1 MPLLYLVVCL
11 NIAALGTVI
20 PLLPFYA
27 IHFGAGDGTAP
38 LVFSIF
44 SGAGL
49 LTAPLWGRLSDYIG
63 RRPVMLTCIA
73 TTIISYLWLANAQS
87 LWEVF
92 ASRALAGAASGWL
105 AAAQAYV
112 ADSTTEDNRAKGM
125 GLLGASIGLG
135 FVIGPTMG
143 GIAVGGAAPNYA
155 LPSILAGSF
164 SVAGFIVALFFLK
177 EPMARTPQPSDS
189 ETSAS
194 QTVTGWRVLT
204 SDILARLFLIYLCVF
219 LAFTALEGTFPL
231 WCKAVLS
238 LGPRDV
244 SWYMAFIGVIMVIVQ
259 GGLVG
264 RLSRHYG
271 ESRLMLAGIALI
283 ALGLGGLPFSGGV
296 WMALFPLTAISVGFG
311 LQNPAMQSL
320 ISRAAP
326 HDLQGGALGA
336 AQSVASFAR
345 ILGPAW
351 GGAVFVSLGPDWPY
365 FIGALALAPVLL
377 IALPL
382 VRRFQP

>member
-1 MPLLYLVVCL
+1 MRPLYLIVCL
-11 NIAALGTVI
+11 NIAGLGVVI

-27 IHFGAGDGTAP
+27 THFGAGEDTAP

-63 RRPVMLTCIA
+63 RKPVMLACIA
-73 TTIISYLWLANAQS
+73 TTIASYLWLATAQS

-112 ADSTTEDNRAKGM
+112 ADSTSETDRAKGM

-143 GIAVGGAAPNYA
+143 GIAVGGETPNYA
-155 LPSILAGSF
+155 LPSILAGAF
-164 SVAGFIVALFFLK
+164 SVTGFLVAAFFMK
-177 EPMARTPQPSDS
+177 EPTRHEPQSR
-189 ETSAS
+189 EIAT
-194 QTVTGWRVLT
+194 WR
-204 SDILARLFLIYLCVF
+204 ILANGLIARLFLIYLFVF

-231 WCKAVLS
+231 WCKAVFA

-244 SWYMAFIGVIMVIVQ
+244 AWYMTFIGVVMVIVQ

-264 RLSRHYG
+264 RLSRRYG
-271 ESRLMLAGIALI
+271 ESRLMVAGIALI
-283 ALGLGGLPFSGGV
+283 ALGLGGLPFAGGV
-296 WMALFPLTAISVGFG
+296 WLALLPLGAISVGFG
-311 LQNPAMQSL
+311 LLNPAMQSL
-320 ISRAAP
+320 VSRASPAN
-326 HDLQGGALGA
+326 LQGGALGA

-351 GGAVFVSLGPDWPY
+351 GGAVFVALGPDWPY
-365 FIGALALAPVLL
+365 LIGALGLAPMLL

-382 VRRFQP
+382 IRRFDT

>member
-1 MPLLYLVVCL
+1 MRPLYFIVCL
-11 NIAALGTVI
+11 NIAGLGAVI

-27 IHFGAGDGTAP
+27 THFGAGADTAP

-63 RRPVMLTCIA
+63 RKPVMLACIA
-73 TTIISYLWLANAQS
+73 TTILSYLWLATAHS

-92 ASRALAGAASGWL
+92 ASRALAGAAAGWL
-105 AAAQAYV
+105 ATAQAYV
-112 ADSTTEDNRAKGM
+112 ADSTSEADRAKGM

-135 FVIGPTMG
+135 FVVGPTMG
-143 GIAVGGAAPNYA
+143 GLAVGGDTPNYA
-155 LPSILAGSF
+155 LPSILAGAF
-164 SVAGFIVALFFLK
+164 SVTGFLATAFFLK
-177 EPMARTPQPSDS
+177 EPTRHEPQLR
-189 ETSAS
+189 EVAA
-194 QTVTGWRVLT
+194 WR
-204 SDILARLFLIYLCVF
+204 ILANGLIARLFLIYLFVF

-231 WCKAVLS
+231 WCEAVFA

-244 SWYMAFIGVIMVIVQ
+244 AWYMTFIGVVMVIVQ

-264 RLSRHYG
+264 RLSRRYG
-271 ESRLMLAGIALI
+271 ESWLMVAGIALI
-283 ALGLGGLPFSGGV
+283 ALGLGGLPFAGGV
-296 WMALFPLTAISVGFG
+296 WLALAPLGAISVGFG

-326 HDLQGGALGA
+326 DDLQGGALGA
-336 AQSVASFAR
+336 TQSVASFAR

-365 FIGALALAPVLL
+365 LIGALVLAPMLL

-382 VRRFQP
+382 ARRFDSA